1 MPNIGGQTGV
11 DAQKENISDVNNG
24 TENAPSAVDTGAEGK
39 IRSSVRRARKLY
51 PVAELCAG

>member
-24 TENAPSAVDTGAEGK
+24 TENAPKTLSQDSKEKMEAAYTDK
-39 IRSSVRRARKLY
+39 RSIHISLMN
-51 PVAELCAG
+51 